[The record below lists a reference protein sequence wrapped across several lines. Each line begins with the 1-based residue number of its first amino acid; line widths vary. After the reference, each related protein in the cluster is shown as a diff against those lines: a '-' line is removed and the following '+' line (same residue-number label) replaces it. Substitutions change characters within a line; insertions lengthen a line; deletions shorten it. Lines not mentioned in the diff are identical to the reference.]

1 MRKSMFIAFSLILTT
16 LFGVPAR
23 ADEAQKIIDQY
34 LKAVG
39 GSKAVSRL
47 QTLAIDGSV
56 ASIGD
61 AAPGTYTFKAKRPN
75 RFYTELRAYGDT
87 LIESYNGK
95 SAWHQGADGEIAT
108 LLGHDALEMEAAAQY
123 YNARLE
129 SLGKRKIGA
138 AYKGEAQVRGRP
150 AQEVELTYPT
160 GVQWRVFFDAQTHL
174 ILEEKAQ
181 IAGTPREIY
190 YDDYRA
196 VNGLKVPYKIELK
209 RGNDAYSVSVTRVG
223 VNETIGERVFD
234 FPMKSQVKLPDLK
247 KLFEQLDANQKQIDK
262 IKENYAGTRLEE
274 ETEYD
279 KTGKVTKKEAKE
291 FTFFYLDGE
300 EISTLTKKDGKDL
313 SESEQKKEN
322 EQTQKRI
329 EEVQKQS
336 KKKEEKAEKA
346 KEQGKD
352 EKEKDEPGIEVFLR
366 TSQFVN
372 PRRERF
378 RGQDVLV
385 FDFEPNPEYKAKNLV
400 ERLVKELAGV
410 VWVDEKAN
418 DVARLEAYF
427 VGDFHLGGGIL
438 ASVQKGTSFVFEQA
452 YLNNEVW
459 LPTYE
464 EAHVGARVLLVKG
477 FKLNAITRYS
487 DYKRFN
493 VETLNSIG
501 KPKEAL
507 PPTAP
512 ATPPSPN
519 PTPTPAPVPA
529 PTTTIPQ

>member
-160 GVQWRVFFDAQTHL
+160 GVQWHVFFDAQTHL

-209 RGNDAYSVSVTRVG
+209 RGVEAWKRC
-223 VNETIGERVFD
+223 
-234 FPMKSQVKLPDLK
+234 LL
-247 KLFEQLDANQKQIDK
+247 
-262 IKENYAGTRLEE
+262 
-274 ETEYD
+274 
-279 KTGKVTKKEAKE
+279 GK
-291 FTFFYLDGE
+291 
-300 EISTLTKKDGKDL
+300 
-313 SESEQKKEN
+313 
-322 EQTQKRI
+322 RH
-329 EEVQKQS
+329 
-336 KKKEEKAEKA
+336 
-346 KEQGKD
+346 
-352 EKEKDEPGIEVFLR
+352 
-366 TSQFVN
+366 
-372 PRRERF
+372 PRRR
-378 RGQDVLV
+378 Q
-385 FDFEPNPEYKAKNLV
+385 
-400 ERLVKELAGV
+400 
-410 VWVDEKAN
+410 
-418 DVARLEAYF
+418 
-427 VGDFHLGGGIL
+427 
-438 ASVQKGTSFVFEQA
+438 
-452 YLNNEVW
+452 
-459 LPTYE
+459 
-464 EAHVGARVLLVKG
+464 
-477 FKLNAITRYS
+477 
-487 DYKRFN
+487 
-493 VETLNSIG
+493 
-501 KPKEAL
+501 
-507 PPTAP
+507 
-512 ATPPSPN
+512 
-519 PTPTPAPVPA
+519 
-529 PTTTIPQ
+529 

>member
-1 MRKSMFIAFSLILTT
+1 MRKSILIAFSLVLVTF
-16 LFGVPAR
+16 LSVPAR

-56 ASIGD
+56 AAIGD

-75 RFYTELRAYGDT
+75 RFYTELRANGDI

-95 SAWHQGADGEIAT
+95 SAWCQAADGGIGT
-108 LLGHDALEMEAAAQY
+108 LLGHDAAEMEAASQY

-129 SLGKRKIGA
+129 SLGKRKVGA
-138 AYKGEAQVRGRP
+138 AYRGEAQVRGR
-150 AQEVELTYPT
+150 AAHELELTYPT
-160 GVQWRVFFDAQTHL
+160 GVQWHVFFDAQTHL
-174 ILEEKAQ
+174 IAEEKAQ
-181 IAGTPREIY
+181 IAGTPRDIF
-190 YDDYRA
+190 YDDYRE
-196 VNGLKVPYKIELK
+196 VNGVKVPYRIDLT
-209 RGNDAYSVSVTRVG
+209 RGTESYSVSVTRVG

-234 FPMKSQVKLPDLK
+234 FPIKSQVKLPDLK

-279 KTGKVTKKEAKE
+279 KSGKVTKKEAKE

-300 EISTLTKKDGKDL
+300 EISTLVKKDGKDL
-313 SESEQKKEN
+313 SEGEQKKEN

-329 EEVQKQS
+329 AEVQKQN

-346 KEQGKD
+346 EKAKEEGKD
-352 EKEKDEPGIEVFLR
+352 EKNKDEPGIEVFLR

-400 ERLVKELAGV
+400 ERLVKDLAGV

-477 FKLNAITRYS
+477 LKINAITRYS

-501 KPKEAL
+501 KPKEA
-507 PPTAP
+507 PP
-512 ATPPSPN
+512 ATPP
-519 PTPTPAPVPA
+519 TPTPSPA
-529 PTTTIPQ
+529 PPPAQTPTNPQ

>member
-1 MRKSMFIAFSLILTT
+1 MRKSIVLALPLVFGT

-39 GSKAVSRL
+39 GSKAVARL

-56 ASIGD
+56 AVIGD
-61 AAPGTYTFKAKRPN
+61 AAPGTYTFKVKRPN
-75 RFYTELRAYGDT
+75 RFYTELRANGDT

-95 SAWHQGADGEIAT
+95 SAWHQTAGGEIST
-108 LLGHDALEMEAAAQY
+108 LLGHDAVETEIAAQY
-123 YNARLE
+123 YTARLE
-129 SLGKRKIGA
+129 SLAKRKVGA
-138 AYKGEAQVRGRP
+138 TFKGEAQVHGRP

-160 GVQWRVFFDAQTHL
+160 GVQWHVFFDAQTHL
-174 ILEEKAQ
+174 IVEEKAQ

-190 YDDYRA
+190 YDDYRV
-196 VNGLKVPYKIELK
+196 VNGVKLPHKIELK
-209 RGNDAYSVSVTRVG
+209 RGNQSYSISVTRVG

-234 FPMKSQVKLPDLK
+234 FPVKSQVKLPDLK
-247 KLFEQLDANQKQIDK
+247 KLFEQLDSNQKQIDK
-262 IKENYAGTRLEE
+262 IRENYAGTRLEE

-279 KTGKVTKKEAKE
+279 KSGKEAKRE
-291 FTFFYLDGE
+291 AREYTFFYLDGE
-300 EISTLTKKDGKDL
+300 EISTLVKKDGKEL
-313 SESEQKKEN
+313 GESEQKKEN
-322 EQTQKRI
+322 EKTQKRI
-329 EEVQKQS
+329 EEVQKQNR
-336 KKKEEKAEKA
+336 KKEAKEEKA

-385 FDFEPNPEYKAKNLV
+385 FDFEPNPEYKPKNLV

-438 ASVQKGTSFVFEQA
+438 ASVQKGTTFVFEQA

-501 KPKEAL
+501 KPKEAQ
-507 PPTAP
+507 
-512 ATPPSPN
+512 
-519 PTPTPAPVPA
+519 PTPAPTTAPA
-529 PTTTIPQ
+529 PTLTPNPAPPATNPQ

>member
-1 MRKSMFIAFSLILTT
+1 MRKSILISFPLM
-16 LFGVPAR
+16 LASVFGVPAR
-23 ADEAQKIIDQY
+23 GDEAQKIIDQY

-56 ASIGD
+56 AVVGD
-61 AAPGTYTFKAKRPN
+61 APPGTYTFKVKRPN
-75 RFYTELRAYGDT
+75 RFYTELRANGDT

-95 SAWHQGADGEIAT
+95 SAWHQAADGEIGT
-108 LLGHDALEMEAAAQY
+108 LLGHDAVEMEIAAQY

-129 SLGKRKIGA
+129 SLAKRKVGA
-138 AYKGEAQVRGRP
+138 AYKGESQVRGRS

-160 GVQWRVFFDAQTHL
+160 GMKWQVFFDPQTHL
-174 ILEEKAQ
+174 IVEEKGQ
-181 IAGTPREIY
+181 IAGIPREIY

-196 VNGLKVPYKIELK
+196 ANGVKVPYKIDLK
-209 RGNDAYSVSVTRVG
+209 RGNNGYSISVTRVG

-279 KTGKVTKKEAKE
+279 KSGKVTKNEAKE
-291 FTFFYLDGE
+291 YTFFYLDGD
-300 EISTLTKKDGKDL
+300 EISTLVKKDGKEL

-352 EKEKDEPGIEVFLR
+352 EKDKDEPGIEVFLR

-372 PRRERF
+372 PRHERF

-385 FDFEPNPEYKAKNLV
+385 FDFEPNPEYKPKNLV

-501 KPKEAL
+501 KPKEA
-507 PPTAP
+507 PPTT
-512 ATPPSPN
+512 TPSA
-519 PTPTPAPVPA
+519 TPTPSPA
-529 PTTTIPQ
+529 PTPPPTNPQ

>member
-1 MRKSMFIAFSLILTT
+1 MRKFILIAFSLALATV
-16 LFGVPAR
+16 FCASAS

-34 LKAVG
+34 RKAVG

-56 ASIGD
+56 AAFGD
-61 AAPGTYTFKAKRPN
+61 AAPGTYTFKVKRPN
-75 RFYTELRAYGDT
+75 RFYTELRANGDT

-95 SAWHQGADGEIAT
+95 SAWHQAADGEIGT
-108 LLGHDALEMEAAAQY
+108 LLGHAAAEMEAAAQY

-129 SLGKRKIGA
+129 SLGKRKVGA
-138 AYKGEAQVRGRP
+138 AYKGEVQVHGR
-150 AQEVELTYPT
+150 AAHEVELTYPT
-160 GVQWRVFFDAQTHL
+160 GMQWHVFFDAQTHL
-174 ILEEKAQ
+174 IAQENAQ
-181 IAGTPREIY
+181 IAGTPWEIF
-190 YDDYRA
+190 YDDYRE
-196 VNGLKVPYKIELK
+196 VNGVKVPYKIELH
-209 RGNDAYSVSVTRVG
+209 RGTEIYSVSVTRVAI
-223 VNETIGERVFD
+223 NETIGERVFD
-234 FPMKSQVKLPDLK
+234 FPIKSQVKLPDLK

-279 KTGKVTKKEAKE
+279 KSGKVTKKEGKE

-300 EISTLTKKDGKDL
+300 EISTLLKKDGKEL
-313 SESEQKKEN
+313 SEGEQKKEN

-329 EEVQKQS
+329 AEVQKQN

-346 KEQGKD
+346 KEEGKD
-352 EKEKDEPGIEVFLR
+352 QKDKDEPGIEVFLR

-427 VGDFHLGGGIL
+427 VGDFHLGGGLL

-493 VETLNSIG
+493 VQTLNSIG
-501 KPKEAL
+501 KPKEAS
-507 PPTAP
+507 P
-512 ATPPSPN
+512 ATPTPNPEPSPA
-519 PTPTPAPVPA
+519 PTPTN
-529 PTTTIPQ
+529 PQ

>member
-1 MRKSMFIAFSLILTT
+1 MRKSLLISLPLVFAN
-16 LFGVPAR
+16 LFGVLAH
-23 ADEAQKIIDQY
+23 ADEAQKVIDQY

-47 QTLAIDGSV
+47 QTLSIDGSV
-56 ASIGD
+56 AVVGD
-61 AAPGTYTFKAKRPN
+61 AAPGTYTFKVKRPN
-75 RFYTELRAYGDT
+75 RFYTELRANGDT

-95 SAWHQGADGEIAT
+95 SAWHQAADGEIGT
-108 LLGHDALEMEAAAQY
+108 LLGHDAGEMEIAAQY
-123 YNARLE
+123 YNTRLE
-129 SLGKRKIGA
+129 SLAKRKVGA
-138 AYKGEAQVRGRP
+138 AYKGELQVRGRA

-160 GVQWRVFFDAQTHL
+160 GMKWQVFFDPQTHL
-174 ILEEKAQ
+174 ILEEKGQ
-181 IAGTPREIY
+181 IAGIPREIY

-196 VNGLKVPYKIELK
+196 VNGVKVPYKIDLK
-209 RGNDAYSVSVTRVG
+209 RGNDSYSISVTRVG

-279 KTGKVTKKEAKE
+279 KSGKVTKNEAKE
-291 FTFFYLDGE
+291 YTFFYLDGD
-300 EISTLTKKDGKDL
+300 EISTLVKKDGKEL
-313 SESEQKKEN
+313 SESDQKKEN

-352 EKEKDEPGIEVFLR
+352 EKDKDEPGIEVFLR

-372 PRRERF
+372 PRHERF

-385 FDFEPNPEYKAKNLV
+385 FDFEPNPEYKPKNLV

-501 KPKEAL
+501 KPKEA
-507 PPTAP
+507 PP
-512 ATPPSPN
+512 ATTPSA
-519 PTPTPAPVPA
+519 TPTPAPTA
-529 PTTTIPQ
+529 PPTNPQ

>member
-1 MRKSMFIAFSLILTT
+1 MRKLSFIALPLVFGT
-16 LFGVPAR
+16 LFVAPVR
-23 ADEAQKIIDQY
+23 ADDAKKIIDQY

-47 QTLAIDGSV
+47 QTLAIDGTV
-56 ASIGD
+56 AVLGD
-61 AAPGTYTFKAKRPN
+61 APPGTYTFKVKRPN
-75 RFYTELRAYGDT
+75 RVYFELRAGGDT

-95 SAWHQGADGEIAT
+95 SAWREAAEGQIGT
-108 LLGHDALEMEAAAQY
+108 LLGHDAVELEIAAQY
-123 YNARLE
+123 YNTRFE
-129 SLGKRKIGA
+129 SLAKHKVGV
-138 AYKGEAQVRGRP
+138 AYKGESQVRGRP
-150 AQEVELTYPT
+150 AQELELTYPT
-160 GVQWRVFFDAQTHL
+160 GVQWRVYFDAQTHL
-174 ILEEKAQ
+174 IVEEKAE
-181 IAGTPREIY
+181 IAGSPRDTL
-190 YDDYRA
+190 YDDYR
-196 VNGLKVPYKIELK
+196 VINGVKVPHKIELK
-209 RGNDAYSVSVTRVG
+209 RGNDSYSISVTRVA
-223 VNETIGERVFD
+223 VNETVGERVFD
-234 FPMKSQVKLPDLK
+234 FPVKSQVKLPDLK

-262 IKENYAGTRLEE
+262 IKENYAGTRQEE

-279 KTGKVTKKEAKE
+279 KTGKMTKKEAKE

-300 EISTLTKKDGKDL
+300 EISTLVKKDGVEL
-313 SESEQKKEN
+313 GEGEQKKEN

-329 EEVQKQS
+329 EEVQKRN

-372 PRRERF
+372 PRHERF

-385 FDFEPNPEYKAKNLV
+385 FDFEPNPEYKPKNLV

-410 VWVDEKAN
+410 VWVDEQAN

-438 ASVQKGTSFVFEQA
+438 ASIQQGTSFVFEQA
-452 YLNNEVW
+452 FLNNEVW

-477 FKLNAITRYS
+477 FKLNAVTRYS

-501 KPKEAL
+501 KPKQ
-507 PPTAP
+507 PP
-512 ATPPSPN
+512 ATSTTHPPQPDPSS
-519 PTPTPAPVPA
+519 TPTPSTT
-529 PTTTIPQ
+529 PTPPNPQ

>member
-1 MRKSMFIAFSLILTT
+1 MPKSILIAFLLVRATV
-16 LFGVPAR
+16 FCVPAR

-56 ASIGD
+56 AAIGD
-61 AAPGTYTFKAKRPN
+61 AAPGTYTFKVKRPN
-75 RFYTELRAYGDT
+75 RFYTELRANGDT

-95 SAWHQGADGEIAT
+95 SAWHQAADGEIST
-108 LLGHDALEMEAAAQY
+108 LLGPDAVEIEAAAQY

-129 SLGKRKIGA
+129 SLGKRKVGA

-150 AQEVELTYPT
+150 AQELELTYPT
-160 GVQWRVFFDAQTHL
+160 GVKWRVFFDAQTHL
-174 ILEEKAQ
+174 ILEETAQ
-181 IAGTPREIY
+181 IAGTRREIY
-190 YDDYRA
+190 YDDYRS
-196 VNGLKVPYKIELK
+196 VNGVKVPYKIELK
-209 RGNDAYSVSVTRVG
+209 RGNDTSSVSVTRVG

-234 FPMKSQVKLPDLK
+234 FPVKSQVKLPDLK

-262 IKENYAGTRLEE
+262 IKENYAGTRAEE

-279 KTGKVTKKEAKE
+279 KSGKVTKKEAKE

-300 EISTLTKKDGKDL
+300 EISTLVKKDGKDL
-313 SESEQKKEN
+313 SEGEQKKEN

-329 EEVQKQS
+329 EEVQKQN

-346 KEQGKD
+346 REEGKD
-352 EKEKDEPGIEVFLR
+352 EKDKDEPGIEVFLR

-385 FDFEPNPEYKAKNLV
+385 FDFEPNPEYKPKNLV

-427 VGDFHLGGGIL
+427 VGDFHLGGGLL

-501 KPKEAL
+501 KPKD
-507 PPTAP
+507 AP
-512 ATPPSPN
+512 SV
-519 PTPTPAPVPA
+519 TPAPQA
-529 PTTTIPQ
+529 TPTNPQ